1 MITLDALHTT
11 RNTALAIRRRHG
23 SHYLFTVKGNAPE
36 TFQTLET
43 IDWDRDATSRFCEND
58 EKAHGRIEKRRIQV
72 LQPLRGLINYPEV
85 RQVFRVIRK
94 RNQVKT
100 GEKSIDVAYGMTS
113 LPPEQADAEQLL
125 ALNRGHWVVENR
137 NHRPRDT
144 TFGEDAC
151 LMHTGHGPSNNAL
164 VNHTALAPIFHRG
177 FRRVQAAVQHFAMD
191 PGRSDPRGRR
201 ARLSSLPEPSAIA
214 TPPTVPRTL
223 GSSGWVP
230 AVAAPSGSKLVPSGR
245 TGLNV
250 EGHQHLITRLPSAK
264 DPGEP
269 ISRPLTSWRTLHE

>member
-1 MITLDALHTT
+1 MITPLHTT

-23 SHYLFTVKGNAPE
+23 AHYLFTVKGNAPE

-43 IDWDRDATSRFCEND
+43 IDWDRDASSHFCEND

-85 RQVFRVIRK
+85 RQVFRVTRK
-94 RNQVKT
+94 RDQVKT
-100 GEKSIDVAYGMTS
+100 GEKSIEVAYGMTS

-164 VNHTALAPIFHRG
+164 VNHTALALIFHRG

-191 PGRSDPRGRR
+191 R
-201 ARLSSLPEPSAIA
+201 AEAI
-214 TPPTVPRTL
+214 R
-223 GSSGWVP
+223 
-230 AVAAPSGSKLVPSGR
+230 AVA
-245 TGLNV
+245 
-250 EGHQHLITRLPSAK
+250 E
-264 DPGEP
+264 PG
-269 ISRPLTSWRTLHE
+269 